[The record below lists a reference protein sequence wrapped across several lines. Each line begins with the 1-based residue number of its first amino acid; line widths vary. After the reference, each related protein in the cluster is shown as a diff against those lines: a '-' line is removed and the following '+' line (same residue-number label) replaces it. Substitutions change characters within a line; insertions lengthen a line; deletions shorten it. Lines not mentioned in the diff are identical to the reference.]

1 MSREDSKQVED
12 ALDAIKKLVELSE
25 NKLGQDDTV
34 LTLDHVVWRNPV
46 SDAPEEAVLAAPAP
60 LPVPTPK
67 GKSSRTSSVSVSPH
81 DLSDVPLV
89 MNEPIAIDEIV
100 PSPEPVATSPK
111 PTEIIGK
118 SAEPPTAASM
128 TATPLNTAP
137 SASEADNAKA
147 EATRQ
152 RIAHELAQASEDVKE
167 LTAPLGRRGGGFYS
181 SPDHHDHAKIAIKTH
196 SAPSSAPQV
205 AMSATMPEPPLQDA
219 SLPEVV
225 IDVPASKA
233 PEPSRRAQQPDL
245 PNKAPDASSQRPEEI
260 EPALTD
266 FQGAD
271 FNFSV
276 AEGLMTAAD
285 FESLE
290 QTLPE
295 IKPQIE
301 VPLSPPPV
309 ANPVDEVHQMLGQ
322 TNQEMPADGPSEIFE
337 EMHATPM
344 GQPNLHVVSDQS
356 AYDNDDGDEGFSGD
370 VRMALRSLIKEQV
383 STWLQGNMTGLIEE
397 ALSTP
402 NKRGSSK
409 SKPKTTKR

>member
-25 NKLGQDDTV
+25 NKLHQDETI

-46 SDAPEEAVLAAPAP
+46 SDAPEEAELHA
-60 LPVPTPK
+60 PVPTPK
-67 GKSSRTSSVSVSPH
+67 SQSPRTSSVSVSAH
-81 DLSDVPLV
+81 DLDDVTLK
-89 MNEPIAIDEIV
+89 MNEPITIDDIV
-100 PSPEPVATSPK
+100 PSPEPMADDAK
-111 PTEIIGK
+111 PTEN
-118 SAEPPTAASM
+118 PTATPVM
-128 TATPLNTAP
+128 TATMNKATINTGPLAN
-137 SASEADNAKA
+137 EADRDKT

-152 RIAHELAQASEDVKE
+152 RIAQELAQASEDIKD

-181 SPDHHDHAKIAIKTH
+181 SPDHHQIALKTQ
-196 SAPSSAPQV
+196 SEPSSPPRLK
-205 AMSATMPEPPLQDA
+205 MPE
-219 SLPEVV
+219 
-225 IDVPASKA
+225 A
-233 PEPSRRAQQPDL
+233 PITE
-245 PNKAPDASSQRPEEI
+245 APTTEAPIAEAPITEAPIAAPKPEEI

-290 QTLPE
+290 QAIPE
-295 IKPQIE
+295 IKPEIE
-301 VPLSPPPV
+301 VPLSPPAV
-309 ANPVDEVHQMLGQ
+309 ANPVDEVHQRLSQ
-322 TNQEMPADGPSEIFE
+322 TNQEIPADGASEMFE
-337 EMHATPM
+337 EMPSTPM
-344 GQPNLHVVSDQS
+344 GQPNLHVVSDHS
-356 AYDNDDGDEGFSGD
+356 SYENDEENEGFSGD
-370 VRMALRSLIKEQV
+370 VRMALRSLIREQV

-397 ALSTP
+397 ALATP

>member
-25 NKLGQDDTV
+25 NKLHQDDTV

-46 SDAPEEAVLAAPAP
+46 SDAPEEAEIHA
-60 LPVPTPK
+60 PVPTPK
-67 GKSSRTSSVSVSPH
+67 SQSPRTSSVSVSAH
-81 DLSDVPLV
+81 DLDDVPLK
-89 MNEPIAIDEIV
+89 MNEPITIDDIV
-100 PSPEPVATSPK
+100 PSPEPTADDAK
-111 PTEIIGK
+111 PTET
-118 SAEPPTAASM
+118 PTAAPVM
-128 TATPLNTAP
+128 TATINKTTINTTINTGPLAN
-137 SASEADNAKA
+137 EADRDKA

-152 RIAHELAQASEDVKE
+152 RIAQELAQASEDIKD

-181 SPDHHDHAKIAIKTH
+181 SPDHHQIALKTQ
-196 SAPSSAPQV
+196 SEPSSPPRLK
-205 AMSATMPEPPLQDA
+205 MPEA
-219 SLPEVV
+219 SITE
-225 IDVPASKA
+225 ASITEA
-233 PEPSRRAQQPDL
+233 PITE
-245 PNKAPDASSQRPEEI
+245 APITAPKSEEI

-290 QTLPE
+290 QAIPE

-301 VPLSPPPV
+301 VPLSPPAV
-309 ANPVDEVHQMLGQ
+309 ANPVDEVHQMLSQ
-322 TNQEMPADGPSEIFE
+322 TNQEMPADGSSEMFE
-337 EMHATPM
+337 EMPSTPM
-344 GQPNLHVVSDQS
+344 GQPNLHVVSDHS
-356 AYDNDDGDEGFSGD
+356 SYENDEEDEGFSGD
-370 VRMALRSLIKEQV
+370 VRMALRSLIREQV

-397 ALSTP
+397 ALATP

>member
-46 SDAPEEAVLAAPAP
+46 SDAPEEADLAAPAP
-60 LPVPTPK
+60 LPVPQPK
-67 GKSSRTSSVSVSPH
+67 SKSSRTSSVSVSPH

-100 PSPEPVATSPK
+100 PSPEPVATAPK
-111 PTEIIGK
+111 PSEMVAK

-128 TATPLNTAP
+128 TTTPLNTAP
-137 SASEADNAKA
+137 SAGEADNVKA

-152 RIAHELAQASEDVKE
+152 RIAQELAQASEDIKE

-181 SPDHHDHAKIAIKTH
+181 SPEHHDHAKIAIRTH

-205 AMSATMPEPPLQDA
+205 AMPAKMPEPPLQDA
-219 SLPEVV
+219 SLPEVQ
-225 IDVPASKA
+225 IDVPAPQA
-233 PEPSRRAQQPDL
+233 LEPSRRTQQPDL
-245 PNKAPDASSQRPEEI
+245 PNKAPDASSKRPEEI

-322 TNQEMPADGPSEIFE
+322 TNQEMPADGASEIFE